1 MATKLSEKAQEESTY
16 VIDFAWFDED
26 DSAVTPATMLWALS
40 DENGDI
46 VNSQEDIVIGSL
58 STTNSIVLGG
68 DDLAIPDYY
77 MQDVTR
83 FVRYY
88 GTYVSSLGTLN
99 LAGEVQFTLTNH
111 RAKA

>member
-1 MATKLSEKAQEESTY
+1 MATKLSEAAQEEGTY
-16 VIDFAWFDED
+16 IVDLAWFDED
-26 DSAVTPATMLWALS
+26 DVAVTPSTMKWALS

-46 VNSQEDIVIGSL
+46 VNSQNDVAITGL

-68 DDLAIPDYY
+68 ADLAIPDYIIEN
-77 MQDVTR
+77 VTR

-99 LAGEVQFTLTNH
+99 LTGEVQFTLTNH